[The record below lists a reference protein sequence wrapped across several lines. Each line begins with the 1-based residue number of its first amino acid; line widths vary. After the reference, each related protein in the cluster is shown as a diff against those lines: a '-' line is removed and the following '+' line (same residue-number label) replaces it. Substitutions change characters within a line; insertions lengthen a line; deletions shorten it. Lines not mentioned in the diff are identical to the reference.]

1 MRLSVEEVTRLVGL
15 KGRDQILLYLAAH
28 TRSQWWATA
37 RELASIVGVPLRRA
51 RLELVE
57 LASKGLLER
66 KGTNGIVAR
75 FRIASN
81 LDQSD
86 PGTRIKVIQVPGSKR
101 SGSSSSDARASGSLS
116 GSGSHGT
123 TRPSV
128 LGGPGGEEPAADG
141 RTDGGDGDRAEPRAA
156 LRNALLAWV
165 EKRHAVEPRLSTP
178 GLMRLLNA
186 GATEHELRAFLT
198 DGERGSHPCFD
209 GLEHADFRFGAMCTE
224 ARFAKWRASRARAQ
238 PPIVDVEPPRPR
250 RSVSAVST
258 REIEEFVRNKLR
270 R

>member
-1 MRLSVEEVTRLVGL
+1 MRLSVEEVTRLVSL

-101 SGSSSSDARASGSLS
+101 SGSSSSDARARPDLSLDPDPMDQRV
-116 GSGSHGT
+116 
-123 TRPSV
+123 RPS
-128 LGGPGGEEPAADG
+128 GGVQGGNAATDG
-141 RTDGGDGDRAEPRAA
+141 RTDGGEGEQRAE

-165 EKRHAVEPRLSTP
+165 EERHSVSSRLSTP

-186 GATEHELRAFLT
+186 GATERELRAYLT
-198 DGERGSHPCFD
+198 DAERGSHPCFD
-209 GLEHADFRFGAMCTE
+209 GVERAQFRFGAVCTLE
-224 ARFAKWRASRARAQ
+224 RFAKWRASQARARA
-238 PPIVDVEPPRPR
+238 PIVDEPRPRPR
-250 RSVSAVST
+250 RAVSEVSAVSA
-258 REIEEFVRNKLR
+258 REMEEFVRTKLR